1 MKLIL
6 CYRIMPKYI
15 FILAVRIRDLPHC
28 LQIIQAGTF
37 LVFRQSRCA
46 IIGWCGGWGWSS
58 FCGLTPK
65 LGILYLARGETR
77 QPPQRSCVVGASC
90 LTTQDESCI
99 SYFVKIFLLCLL
111 PPNPFET
118 RNLRPKKL
126 HMGVRQRQRPS
137 TYVSEERKGPLI
149 FN

>member
-1 MKLIL
+1 VLL
-6 CYRIMPKYI
+6 HHAKYI
-15 FILAVRIRDLPHC
+15 FILAVGIRDLPRC
-28 LQIIQAGTF
+28 FQIIQAGTF
-37 LVFRQSRCA
+37 LVFRQPCCA

-77 QPPQRSCVVGASC
+77 QPPQYSYVVGDSC

-99 SYFVKIFLLCLL
+99 SCLVKVFLLYPL

-118 RNLRPKKL
+118 RNLRPKRL
-126 HMGVRQRQRPS
+126 HMGVRQCQPSS
-137 TYVSEERKGPLI
+137 TYLNEERKGPLI